1 MPIGLLDARGVA
13 AYLADCGLLAR
24 DAESRVSVS
33 VVSRRNHNLI
43 VSLDG
48 EPIWFV
54 KQMQHLVPEIAESL
68 RREAACYYAASQ
80 VVTLAPLAALMPRC
94 AFYDPHHG
102 ILVMGYLRGANGA
115 EAHRVLGSWNTD
127 IAGMIGACLGGLHAL
142 GNVAAAEPL
151 RRHLPARLPW
161 ALAPP
166 DPALSGRRAI
176 VLSVFNADREVA
188 SVLASLRREYRF
200 STLIHGDARLENIL
214 LVEPV
219 AELGVREIRLVDW
232 ELADIG
238 DPAWDI
244 ASVFQHYAVCHV
256 WAQNPGIAPVLLL
269 AALDGFWTAYVN
281 ARGGVPED
289 ELRRAVRLTGV
300 RLIQCAYE
308 HSVAGEAGLARVD
321 RIGRLAHLLLTQP
334 DSVREAPWP

>member
-13 AYLADCGLLAR
+13 AYLADRGLMAR
-24 DAESRVSVS
+24 DAEPRVSVS

-127 IAGMIGACLGGLHAL
+127 SCGHDRRLSWQVARPGERSGRGTVGGATY
-142 GNVAAAEPL
+142 
-151 RRHLPARLPW
+151 RRRLPW

-166 DPALSGRRAI
+166 DPALSGRRAV
-176 VLSVFNADREVA
+176 VLS
-188 SVLASLRREYRF
+188 
-200 STLIHGDARLENIL
+200 
-214 LVEPV
+214 
-219 AELGVREIRLVDW
+219 GVQR
-232 ELADIG
+232 
-238 DPAWDI
+238 
-244 ASVFQHYAVCHV
+244 
-256 WAQNPGIAPVLLL
+256 
-269 AALDGFWTAYVN
+269 
-281 ARGGVPED
+281 
-289 ELRRAVRLTGV
+289 
-300 RLIQCAYE
+300 
-308 HSVAGEAGLARVD
+308 
-321 RIGRLAHLLLTQP
+321 
-334 DSVREAPWP
+334 